1 MSLIKKPVLWNC
13 VLQVQL
19 YIFLPD
25 NIFEVF
31 LQKQNHSLVPL
42 TFCTIN
48 HNDGTTFLRDILE
61 KLCYRKIQKKLKNTG
76 ILAALKILKIGIH
89 ILCYHIF
96 RFNGPFLHK
105 ICMRDI
111 NLVD

>member
-1 MSLIKKPVLWNC
+1 MSLIKKPVLWSC

-31 LQKQNHSLVPL
+31 LQKQHHSLVPL

-48 HNDGTTFLRDILE
+48 HNRWYNFSTRYSSETLLQGNTKE
-61 KLCYRKIQKKLKNTG
+61 VAKNTG
-76 ILAALKILKIGIH
+76 ILAALTILKIGIH
-89 ILCYHIF
+89 IFCNHIF
-96 RFNGPFLHK
+96 RFHGPFYTTF
-105 ICMRDI
+105 
-111 NLVD
+111 VGGT

>member
-1 MSLIKKPVLWNC
+1 MSLIKKSVLWNC

-19 YIFLPD
+19 YISLPD

-48 HNDGTTFLRDILE
+48 HKPWYNFSMRHSREPLLQRNTKE
-61 KLCYRKIQKKLKNTG
+61 VEKIQV
-76 ILAALKILKIGIH
+76 
-89 ILCYHIF
+89 F
-96 RFNGPFLHK
+96 
-105 ICMRDI
+105 
-111 NLVD
+111 